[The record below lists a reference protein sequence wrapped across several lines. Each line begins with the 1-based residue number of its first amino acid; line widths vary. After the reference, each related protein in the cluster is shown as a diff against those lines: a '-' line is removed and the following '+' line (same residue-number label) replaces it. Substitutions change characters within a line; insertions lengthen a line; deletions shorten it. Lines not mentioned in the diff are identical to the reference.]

1 MTTSD
6 CRRLERTVENM
17 ILVGMHYSTNQ
28 NGVKTT
34 TLHTADEFNSYYT
47 NKDAGRGCVGQK
59 VETIYVGEYD
69 CTSLKIGMEIDIS
82 YEKAMKTANGIYQ
95 PVKKIVVLN
104 AKQ

>member
-1 MTTSD
+1 
-6 CRRLERTVENM
+6 M